1 VVLVGVLVASAI
13 LAVRAPGLHRHDL
26 DVAAAARAAAGR
38 VVLAPE
44 PLSEELAAA
53 GATVWVS
60 NPLDAFGS
68 GDQAA
73 YLAFLRA
80 DATGA
85 TRALEQADV
94 VIALDGSSQALLAL
108 AHGYRATTR
117 VGPYEVLAQP

>member
-1 VVLVGVLVASAI
+1 VVLVGVVAASAV
-13 LAVRAPGLHRHDL
+13 LAGRAPGLHRHDL
-26 DVAAAARAAAGR
+26 DVAAAARAAGGR

-68 GDQAA
+68 RDQSA

-80 DATGA
+80 DANGA
-85 TRALEQADV
+85 TRALEQAEV
-94 VIALDGSSQALLAL
+94 VIAQRGSGQQAVAVAAGFTVRSEAGGLL
-108 AHGYRATTR
+108 
-117 VGPYEVLAQP
+117 VLAR